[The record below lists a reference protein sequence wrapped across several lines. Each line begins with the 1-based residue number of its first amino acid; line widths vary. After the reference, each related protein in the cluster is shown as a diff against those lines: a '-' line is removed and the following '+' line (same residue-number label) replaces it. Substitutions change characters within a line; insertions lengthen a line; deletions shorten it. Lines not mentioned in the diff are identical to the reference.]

1 MLTLLPPDH
10 PMLRTPCRPDFVID
24 TGTIAEMF
32 DFMLANNGLGLAA
45 PQVGINA
52 RLFVT
57 RWGEVFINPK
67 IVRLVAPCTVYE
79 GCLSLPG
86 IERGLGRYHKITL
99 ADGREYTAGRAIVI
113 QHETDHLDGK
123 LITSYDEIV

>member
-32 DFMLANNGLGLAA
+32 NFMLANNGLGLAA

-57 RWGEVFINPK
+57 RWGEVFASPI
-67 IVRLVAPCTVYE
+67 IARREIPCFTYE

-86 IERGLGRYHKITL
+86 IERGVARFHKIVL
-99 ADGREYTAGRAIVI
+99 ADGREYTGGRAVVI
-113 QHETDHLDGK
+113 QHETDHLDGI
-123 LITSYDEIV
+123 LLTDSD